1 MQENYSQLQ
10 MSLLF
15 TVMKTII
22 YTVTLNTVQSTTLVM
37 FRPAYC
43 SHCSYY
49 LTLLWLAYKLTYI
62 IIQYYLNNALPFN
75 QP

>member
-1 MQENYSQLQ
+1 
-10 MSLLF
+10 
-15 TVMKTII
+15 
-22 YTVTLNTVQSTTLVM
+22 M

-75 QP
+75 QPWGALNYYISGSTVYIYMGALPNVMQYYLKN